1 MGYITLAVEHKP
13 NYNAM
18 KNLCVLKT
26 TISVFR
32 WIIIG
37 PYYVGRGSQTQLN
50 FNKTLVRFENGNF
63 NFSSDYCWYI
73 LRWPWITNP
82 TKLLQKTCAFRK
94 WQFQF
99 FVELSLAYITL
110 AVEHKPNYNTMKNL
124 CILKLTISIF
134 CQIIVGIYHAGRGT
148 QTQLNFNEK
157 LVYFENDN
165 FNFSSDYRWPILRR
179 PQNKKPTTMQ

>member
-1 MGYITLAVEHKP
+1 
-13 NYNAM
+13 M

-26 TISVFR
+26 TISIFR

-37 PYYVGRGSQTQLN
+37 PYYVGRGSQSQLN
-50 FNKTLVRFENGNF
+50 FNETLVRFENGNF
-63 NFSSDYCWYI
+63 NFLSDYRWYI

-99 FVELSLAYITL
+99 FVGLSLAYITL

-134 CQIIVGIYHAGRGT
+134 CWIIVGIYHAGRGT

-165 FNFSSDYRWPILRR
+165 FNFSSDYRWHILRWLW
-179 PQNKKPTTMQ
+179 NTEPTTMQ